1 MGAKGRLIIANHTVI
16 EALPWLRTSTGYT
29 GQIWMHKRKLKLSD
43 PVSRDV
49 ARAHAEMVQEACC
62 VVREKPRGPR
72 GGRGA
77 MHYNTQPTRFD
88 DWWPKSWDNAAK
100 GCLFF
105 LVSEVVSTAFVEMQE
120 ERAKARVMGV
130 GPGVEVGNAGI
141 QMQSMTA
148 TQVSEMQQA
157 WVGEMHTITKTRDEM
172 AAQFPANGHQLDA
185 YRQAMADSLNYV
197 LGTLEIGQID
207 GMRYIEA
214 AKIRPGDTI
223 DIEGVDLHE
232 DGRWTRYVK

>member
-141 QMQSMTA
+141 QMQ
-148 TQVSEMQQA
+148 QA
-157 WVGEMHTITKTRDEM
+157 WTDEMHTITKMRGEM
-172 AAQFPANGHQLDA
+172 AAEYPAHTHQLDV
-185 YRQAMADSLNYV
+185 YRQAMADSLNYG

-207 GMRYIEA
+207 GMRYIET

-223 DIEGVDLHE
+223 EIEGLDN
-232 DGRWTRYVK
+232 DWAMKP